1 MSLPPHRPSDCAIDL
16 LSGTC
21 PPRGRIFSLSSPECA
36 AMDNYIE
43 ESLAAGVIRPST
55 SPAGA
60 GFFFVDKKDGGPSP
74 LHRVSRTQEDHYT
87 EPLPLATYGHCL

>member
-21 PPRGRIFSLSSPECA
+21 PPRGCILSLSSSERA
-36 AMDNYIE
+36 AKDNYIE
-43 ESLAAGVIRPST
+43 EDHASGVIRPST

-60 GFFFVDKKDGGPSP
+60 GFFFVG
-74 LHRVSRTQEDHYT
+74 R
-87 EPLPLATYGHCL
+87 